1 MTSARAQAKTGFGHP
16 RWFLSIALGIV
27 IAHDFNFASSAR
39 SHQRLRVQDIRDFP
53 QAELGMEI
61 NARFLLNK
69 QDDPHF
75 LLLELKLHRAIYH
88 LNRFKKEFELLLQN
102 SLILM
107 L

>member
-1 MTSARAQAKTGFGHP
+1 MTLARAQASRDDFSVLHC
-16 RWFLSIALGIV
+16 ALLLRTI
-27 IAHDFNFASSAR
+27 FASSAR

-88 LNRFKKEFELLLQN
+88 FSRFEKEFELLLQN

>member
-1 MTSARAQAKTGFGHP
+1 MTLARAQASRDDFSVLHC
-16 RWFLSIALGIV
+16 ALLLRTTI
-27 IAHDFNFASSAR
+27 FASSAR
-39 SHQRLRVQDIRDFP
+39 SHRRLLVQDIRDFP

-88 LNRFKKEFELLLQN
+88 FSRLEKTLKFCFKLV
-102 SLILM
+102 
-107 L
+107 